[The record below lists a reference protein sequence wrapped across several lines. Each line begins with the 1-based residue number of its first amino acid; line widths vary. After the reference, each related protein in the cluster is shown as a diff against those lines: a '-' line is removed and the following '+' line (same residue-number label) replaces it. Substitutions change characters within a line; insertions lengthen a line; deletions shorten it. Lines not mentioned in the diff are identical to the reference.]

1 MQQQESSQPSTPPR
15 SAAVRRAIAA
25 AAAGAHRLATNPRV
39 RGEIGWILAQK
50 TAEFGLQLATL
61 KILTNLLGA
70 EIYGEYGLA
79 LTALVLIGNL
89 LIMPV
94 QNTYLRIYHQ
104 ADTEGTSRHAGVLTI
119 RWFTIV
125 TLGILVLAAV
135 LSRSLSG
142 PLGFE
147 TWTILAAGC
156 LFLGNQWRLLAYF
169 VTNIR
174 RHRRSATA
182 QVVGNLVLQLGLVT
196 IVILSFG
203 PSATGTLFGFALATS
218 AFALLFALP
227 LVRRVLA
234 QPAGGESGMRPLIKT
249 FGLPFGLLLTCQWM
263 QGFTDRFILAAEI
276 GKDVAGQY
284 IAAFQVCGVP
294 FMLMWFF
301 LDALLMPIMYQRA
314 KDPSNHAQV
323 WSAYRI
329 FLGGLGLYIGFG
341 VLAVA
346 AYLLI
351 GRPLLILLTNES
363 FELPIATIVL
373 LASSRFA
380 QCLTFLLD
388 RAFTI
393 NHAMTTSLV
402 LRVVSAVLTIP
413 VCLYFIR
420 TYGLVGAALGALS
433 VNGLHVVLQLLAPN
447 GFIHTFVK
455 ARKRLAETHIHE
467 AGERS

>member
-1 MQQQESSQPSTPPR
+1 MEQQESSQPSTPPR
-15 SAAVRRAIAA
+15 SATVGRVISAATVGARRIAK
-25 AAAGAHRLATNPRV
+25 NPRV
-39 RGEIGWILAQK
+39 RGEIIWVLAQK
-50 TAEFGLQLATL
+50 TAEFVLQLATL
-61 KILTNLLGA
+61 KVLTNLLGA
-70 EIYGEYGLA
+70 EIYGEFGLA
-79 LTALVLIGNL
+79 LSALLLIGNF

-104 ADTEGTSRHAGVLTI
+104 ADTEGTSRHAGVFTI

-125 TLGILVLAAV
+125 TLGILVLAAMF
-135 LSRSLSG
+135 SRSLSG

-156 LFLGNQWRLLAYF
+156 LFLCNRWRLLAYY
-169 VTNIR
+169 VTNNR

-182 QVVGNLVLQLGLVT
+182 QVVGNLVLQLGVVS

-218 AFALLFALP
+218 VFALLFALP

-234 QPAGGESGMRPLIKT
+234 QPVGGKSGMRPLIKT
-249 FGLPFGLLLTCQWM
+249 FGLPFGLLLTCQWV
-263 QGFTDRFILAAEI
+263 QGFTDRYILAAEI

-329 FLGGLGLYIGFG
+329 FLGGLGLYIGVG
-341 VLAVA
+341 ILAVA

-351 GRPLLILLTNES
+351 GRPLLVLLTNES
-363 FELPIATIVL
+363 FELPVATIVL
-373 LASSRFA
+373 LALSRFV

-393 NHAMTTSLV
+393 NQAMTTSLV
-402 LRVVSAVLTIP
+402 LRVVSAVLTVPI
-413 VCLYFIR
+413 CLYFIR
-420 TYGLVGAALGALS
+420 TYGLVGAPLGTLL
-433 VNGLHVVLQLLAPN
+433 VNGLHIILQLLVPN
-447 GFIHTFVK
+447 GCIHTIVN
-455 ARKRLAETHIHE
+455 ARRRLRDTCAPD